1 MSTKTF
7 NISMPDKLVEQI
19 DQHSRLQG
27 SNRSD
32 FIRQAVRKQLTA
44 VEQWQTST
52 KVIRAE
58 YGGKKLS
65 EKQVADVVRAEREK
79 QN

>member
-52 KVIRAE
+52 KVTRAE